1 MLTNKEIKMIATT
14 AVRES
19 KKAGLSLSQ
28 AKEIW
33 VTEVKNT
40 ADYESAAMVSL
51 EIIKLWFKK

>member
-1 MLTNKEIKMIATT
+1 MLNSKEIKMIATI

-28 AKEIW
+28 TKEIW
-33 VTEVKNT
+33 KTEVKNT
-40 ADYESAAMVSL
+40 AGYDSAALVGL

>member
-1 MLTNKEIKMIATT
+1 MLNSKEIKMIATT

-28 AKEIW
+28 TQEIW
-33 VTEVKNT
+33 ETEVKNT
-40 ADYESAAMVSL
+40 ADYDSAALVGL